1 MINNTNNNAWDAPW
15 ETSQVHFNPQ
25 YPKRTF
31 FILGILQN
39 SKRDWWFYIHA
50 DSAMSCISSV
60 PSNQV
65 IPIYFKYS
73 NDLAKDPIHLWQWY
87 IWSSYLGPRMWRN
100 IMLKYGFSDLWIMA
114 SDTKMALTNKVFH
127 LWAHFVSEHA
137 FLLMRRATTKSNVAW
152 MSQSHDFFSQCTG
165 NKPTRTKENQVSLD
179 NQFPTE
185 LGEGTKGWIA
195 IANVV

>member
-1 MINNTNNNAWDAPW
+1 MLEMPLGRRVRCILIHNTPK
-15 ETSQVHFNPQ
+15 EHFSSSGSSRTVKGIDDFIYMHTPPCLASLLSRLIRL
-25 YPKRTF
+25 YP
-31 FILGILQN
+31 FILSTAMILQ
-39 SKRDWWFYIHA
+39 RTLYT
-50 DSAMSCISSV
+50 
-60 PSNQV
+60 
-65 IPIYFKYS
+65 YG
-73 NDLAKDPIHLWQWY
+73 ND

-127 LWAHFVSEHA
+127 LRAHFASEHA